1 MEPLMSINKCLL
13 AFSILA
19 PLVVASATAQAG
31 LTASDRRYLPNE
43 AAETAPAGTVDVQRD
58 PMSAFGYDQGAAHLQ
73 PASVPDAARTPWRYH
88 GGPKS
93 Q

>member
-1 MEPLMSINKCLL
+1 MSINKCLL

-19 PLVVASATAQAG
+19 PLVVASATAHAG

-43 AAETAPAGTVDVQRD
+43 AAEAAPAGTVAAQRD
-58 PMSAFGYDQGAAHLQ
+58 PMSAFGYDQGAGRVQ
-73 PASVPDAARTPWRYH
+73 PASVLDAARTPWRYH

-93 Q
+93 R

>member
-1 MEPLMSINKCLL
+1 MSINKILL
-13 AFSILA
+13 TFSLLV
-19 PLVVASATAQAG
+19 PVVVASAAAQAG
-31 LTASDRRYLPNE
+31 ATISDKRYLPNE
-43 AAETAPAGTVDVQRD
+43 ARGTTPAVAVQRD
-58 PMSAFGYDQGAAHLQ
+58 PRSAFGYDQGAMRVQ

>member
-1 MEPLMSINKCLL
+1 MSINKCLL

-43 AAETAPAGTVDVQRD
+43 TAEAAPVGTVAVQRD
-58 PMSAFGYDQGAAHLQ
+58 PMSAFGYDQGAMRVQ

-93 Q
+93 PYQ